1 MAALHTLTVWQWNC
15 RSFRNKK
22 GHLQQ
27 HIQHIQNHAPNGE
40 CSPDI
45 IVLQETNTAAQLP
58 GYASY
63 NQKIDISASAQCHT
77 AILVHKNVTAI
88 QHEIE
93 GTSIHHTLVEII
105 PKRRGDKPLFIL
117 NIYSPPRDTAA
128 DLPYIF
134 RKATNLAK
142 DAKLLVLGDFNAK
155 HPEWG
160 YPKSNPK
167 GRRLWSIIHDLGFS
181 ILNDPEQST
190 RIGNSV
196 CRDTTPDLS
205 LCKNTEGARWQNT
218 GHTVGSDHF
227 ILAVTIELTTS
238 NVKKRATAR
247 ITDWDKF
254 RQLRKET
261 APDSVLDLNE
271 WILSLSRDVDA
282 TTYQAD
288 VTPEQ
293 PSTDSRLLHMWE
305 AHESLMRRWRRQRH
319 NTRLRRRIS
328 RLERELEAHTA
339 VLTRQQWG
347 QLCGSLNGQMG
358 CKKTWHLL
366 RHLLDPGSSKSA
378 ARKQLARIV
387 HQYPGT
393 NEELLEELIT
403 RYINTSQKQN
413 STEQLPEYTG
423 TANEQLDA
431 DISESEVCIAL
442 HKLRTTS
449 APGPDGVTNKT
460 LRNLDPKSVGAITEY
475 MNECWRSGHLPSE
488 WKHARVAFIPKPG
501 KKLDLENLRPISLTS
516 CLGKLMEHVVLC
528 RLQNFAEEHRL
539 LPPTM
544 LGFRAHL
551 STQDALIQLHHDL
564 LRPESGTSTK
574 ALLGLDLHKAFDNV
588 KHSAILGSLS
598 ELRSGERIFNYV
610 RAFLS
615 NRTVELSVGDLRS
628 KLITLGDRGTPQGAV
643 LSPFLFNLA
652 MRSLPPK
659 LDTIPG
665 LRYTLYADDITLWTT
680 VGSDGQIE
688 ETLQRATDVVVQH
701 VSEAGLEC
709 SQSKSEL
716 LLLRPPDRRKIKT
729 PLPSINV
736 YVNDTPIKQVA
747 HMRVLGLIVQTNHH
761 NNITLDRLTVT
772 VNQTAHLISRVSAR
786 NRGMKEKELLQII
799 QAFVLS
805 RFTYALPYLHL
816 LQSERAQLNRLLR
829 KAYKVA
835 LGLPR
840 NTSTEHLLSLGLHNT
855 LEELLE
861 AHLTAQIH
869 RLQGSRTGRW
879 ILANIDHVVSPTG
892 NDPAVI
898 PPNIRKKF
906 LIKPLPKNMLASHH
920 DGRRKARAKFLQ
932 KTYASNPTVAYVDA
946 AQYREFTKAY
956 AISVITL
963 PGNNANSPQ
972 IKAAASVRVLNTTE
986 AEEAAIALAAASGF
1000 TTILSDSKAAISN
1013 FARGIVAPTTLRLLL
1028 PSLLT
1033 DAEEDALSSIAL
1045 VWVPAHAGNPGNE
1058 AAHLYARGF
1067 VSRAVV
1073 PASDLENPGEAL
1085 TSYHDI
1091 TQYYR
1096 LSRQTK
1102 PPPHHKLTKRQE
1114 VIWRRLQTH
1123 SFPCPYIYAR
1133 IYPDSIDPHCSH
1145 CGSIA
1150 TLNHILWACR
1160 EDPPSLDLLAAPSPE
1175 GWEAVLT
1182 STSLAV
1188 QLQAVQRAEE
1198 VAIRFSL
1205 AGHLPP

>member
-1 MAALHTLTVWQWNC
+1 
-15 RSFRNKK
+15 
-22 GHLQQ
+22 
-27 HIQHIQNHAPNGE
+27 
-40 CSPDI
+40 
-45 IVLQETNTAAQLP
+45 
-58 GYASY
+58 
-63 NQKIDISASAQCHT
+63 
-77 AILVHKNVTAI
+77 
-88 QHEIE
+88 
-93 GTSIHHTLVEII
+93 
-105 PKRRGDKPLFIL
+105 KRRGHKPLLIL
-117 NIYSPPRDTAA
+117 NIYSPPRDRGA

-134 RKATNLAK
+134 RKASILAK

-160 YPKSNPK
+160 YPKSDPK
-167 GRRLWSIIHDLGFS
+167 GLRLWDIIHDLGFS
-181 ILNDPEQST
+181 ILNDPQQPT
-190 RIGNSV
+190 RVGNSV

-205 LCKNTEGARWQNT
+205 LCRNTPGARWKNT

-227 ILAVTIELTTS
+227 ILAITVDMTS
-238 NVKKRATAR
+238 SNAKKRATAR

-261 APDSVLDLNE
+261 APESISDLNE
-271 WILSLSRDVDA
+271 WIHSLSRDVDA
-282 TTYQAD
+282 TTHQTD
-288 VTPEQ
+288 VTQEQ

-328 RLERELEAHTA
+328 RLEREIEAHTT
-339 VLTRQQWG
+339 VLTRQQWGQLCGLRRRISRLEREIEAHTTVLARQQWG

-378 ARKQLARIV
+378 TRKQLARII

-393 NEELLEELIT
+393 DEELLEELIT
-403 RYINTSQKQN
+403 RYINTSQQQ
-413 STEQLPEYTG
+413 SSAAQLPQYTG
-423 TANEQLDA
+423 TPNEKLDA
-431 DISESEVCIAL
+431 DISESEVCAAL
-442 HKLRTTS
+442 LKLRTTS
-449 APGPDGVTNKT
+449 APGPDKVTNKT

-475 MNECWRSGHLPSE
+475 MNECWRSGQLPPE

-501 KKLDLENLRPISLTS
+501 KKLNLENLRPISLTS

-528 RLQNFAEEHRL
+528 RLQNFAEMHSL

-564 LRPESGTSTK
+564 LRPGSGTSTK

-588 KHSAILGSLS
+588 KHTTILGSLS
-598 ELRSGERIFNYV
+598 ELQPGERIFNYI

-615 NRTVELSVGDLRS
+615 DRTVELSVGDLHS

-652 MRSLPPK
+652 MRSLPSK

-688 ETLQRATDVVVQH
+688 ETLQRATDTVVQH
-701 VSEAGLEC
+701 ASDAGLEC

-716 LLLRPPDRRKIKT
+716 LLLRPPDRRRIRT

-736 YVNDTPIKQVA
+736 YVNDTPIPQVE
-747 HMRVLGLIVQTNHH
+747 HMKVLGLIVQTNRH

-816 LQSERAQLNRLLR
+816 IQSERARLNRLIS

-840 NTSTEHLLSLGLHNT
+840 NTSTERLLSLGLHNT

-861 AHLTAQIH
+861 AHRTAQIH

-879 ILANIDHVVSPTG
+879 ILAKIGHQVSPTG
-892 NDPAVI
+892 NDPAII
-898 PPNIRKKF
+898 PPDIRKKF
-906 LIKPLPKNMLASHH
+906 LIKPLPKNMLANHH
-920 DGRRKARAKFLQ
+920 DGRRKARARSLH
-932 KTYASNPTVAYVDA
+932 KTYASNPAAAYVDA
-946 AQYREFTKAY
+946 AQYRGFTNAY

-963 PGNNANSPQ
+963 PGNNVNSPRV
-972 IKAAASVRVLNTTE
+972 KTAGSVRVLNTTE
-986 AEEAAIALAAASGF
+986 AEEAAIALAAAAGF

-1013 FARGIVAPTTLRLLL
+1013 FARGIVAPTTLRLLS
-1028 PSLLT
+1028 PTLLT
-1033 DAEEDALSSIAL
+1033 NAEEDTLCSIEL

-1058 AAHLYARGF
+1058 AAHQYARGF
-1067 VSRAVV
+1067 VSRAVA
-1073 PASDLENPGEAL
+1073 PASDPGNPGEAL

-1096 LSRQTK
+1096 LSRQLK

-1114 VIWRRLQTH
+1114 VVWRRLQTH
-1123 SFPCPYIYAR
+1123 SLPCPYIYAR
-1133 IYPDSIDPHCSH
+1133 IYPDTIDPHCSH

-1150 TLNHILWACR
+1150 TLSHILWACR
-1160 EDPPSLDLLAAPSPE
+1160 EDPPSPDLLATPSPE

-1188 QLQAVQRAEE
+1188 QLQAIQRAEE
-1198 VAIRFSL
+1198 VATRFNL
-1205 AGHLPP
+1205 ADHLPP